1 MEMVVEYLKETP
13 SQTAGPYVHIG
24 MAPAVAGLKVRTQDK
39 PWVTGLKG
47 ETIFIEG
54 TVYDGDGEPVR
65 DAVLEIWQADGK
77 GTFDKGQA
85 GFARA
90 SCDLKTGL
98 YRFETVKPG
107 GFAWRDGRM
116 QAPHI
121 TVYIFARGINL
132 HLHTRLYFSDEEKA
146 NSEDPVLKMVPSQA
160 ARDSL
165 VACVDP
171 DAKEKTYH
179 FDIVL
184 QGERETAFFDV

>member
-1 MEMVVEYLKETP
+1 MPTEYLKETP

-24 MAPAVAGLKVRTQDK
+24 MLPAAAGLKVRTQEK
-39 PWVTGLKG
+39 PWITGLKG
-47 ETIFIEG
+47 ETIVIEG
-54 TVYDGDGEPVR
+54 TVYDGDREPVR

-77 GTFDKGQA
+77 GKFDGGYA

-90 SCDLKTGL
+90 ASDLKTGL

-107 GFAWRDGRM
+107 GFTWHDGRM
-116 QAPHI
+116 QAPHV
-121 TVYIFARGINL
+121 TVYIFARGINM

-146 NSEDPVLKMVPSQA
+146 NAEDPVLRMLPSQA

-171 DAKEKTYH
+171 AAKEKTYR

>member
-1 MEMVVEYLKETP
+1 MPVEYLKETP

-24 MAPAVAGLKVRTQDK
+24 MLPAAAGLKVRSQEK
-39 PWVTGLKG
+39 PHVTGLKG
-47 ETIFIEG
+47 ETIIIEG
-54 TVYDGDGEPVR
+54 SVFDGDGEPVR
-65 DAVLEIWQADGK
+65 DAVLEIWQADGN
-77 GTFDKGQA
+77 GRFDTGHA

-90 SCDLKTGL
+90 ACDFKTGL
-98 YRFETVKPG
+98 YHFETVKPG

-116 QAPHI
+116 QAPHV
-121 TVYIFARGINL
+121 TVLIFARGINM
-132 HLHTRLYFSDEEKA
+132 HLHTRLYFSDEEIA
-146 NSEDPVLKMVPSQA
+146 NATDPVLKMLPSQV

-171 DAKEKTYH
+171 AAKPRKYH

>member
-1 MEMVVEYLKETP
+1 MVVEYLKETP

>member
-1 MEMVVEYLKETP
+1 MVVEYLTETP